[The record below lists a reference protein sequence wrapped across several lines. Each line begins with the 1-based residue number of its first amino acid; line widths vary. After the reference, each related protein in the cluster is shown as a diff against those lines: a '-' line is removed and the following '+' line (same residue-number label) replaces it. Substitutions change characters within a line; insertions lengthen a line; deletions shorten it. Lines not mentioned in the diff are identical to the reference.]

1 MATGTDLIGAFRAY
15 AQKALGNDFNPEKA
29 AATLNTWVKESGDA
43 LKERIERDTERA
55 VKKLGLAKESELR
68 ALEKEVAALRAAIG
82 LPASGKKRSAGSSND
97 GARTKRA
104 KGKVTSAAGVK
115 KKKKKSAS
123 KKSAKAKK
131 AVTTSK
137 ASKAS
142 KKSATGRSASKGV

>member
-97 GARTKRA
+97 GARRKRA
-104 KGKVTSAAGVK
+104 KGKVTSASGVK
-115 KKKKKSAS
+115 KKSAG
-123 KKSAKAKK
+123 KGAKAKK

-137 ASKAS
+137 TSKAS

>member
-1 MATGTDLIGAFRAY
+1 MATGTDFIGAFRAY

-97 GARTKRA
+97 GARRKRA
-104 KGKVTSAAGVK
+104 KGKVTSASGVK
-115 KKKKKSAS
+115 KKSAG
-123 KKSAKAKK
+123 KGAKAKK

-137 ASKAS
+137 TSKAS

>member
-97 GARTKRA
+97 GARRKRA
-104 KGKVTSAAGVK
+104 KGKVTSASGVK
-115 KKKKKSAS
+115 KKSAG
-123 KKSAKAKK
+123 KGAKAKK

-137 ASKAS
+137 TSKAS
-142 KKSATGRSASKGV
+142 KKSARGRSASKGV

>member
-82 LPASGKKRSAGSSND
+82 LPASGKNRSTGSSND

-104 KGKVTSAAGVK
+104 KGKVTSATGV
-115 KKKKKSAS
+115 KKKSAS